1 MKVSPNHVKSL
12 FVVSVSKTAN
22 LDRLCDINKLGEIPD
37 KRYLPFNN
45 RAESCVILNAQ
56 QSIREGNSKMHYMR
70 WACHMK
76 ALLGFFFF
84 MNGCTEKAQCAL
96 SRVCIPKKRK
106 RKAVKRIKEIYK
118 ISKKVIKK
126 KNHAIWSLRW

>member
-22 LDRLCDINKLGEIPD
+22 LDRLCDINKLGGIPD
-37 KRYLPFNN
+37 KCYLPFNN
-45 RAESCVILNAQ
+45 RAESCVILNAH
-56 QSIREGNSKMHYMR
+56 QSIREGNSKMYYMR

-84 MNGCTEKAQCAL
+84 SFMNGCTEKAQRAL

-126 KNHAIWSLRW
+126 IMPFGP